1 MRTLLAM
8 VTAALIGGT
17 LAATPAAAQAVRD
30 ESHTA
35 ADGTRVLQQS
45 IDVPAGIAEVWA
57 AWTTSAGFR
66 EWAAPVAA
74 VDLRLG
80 GSIEASYD
88 PKTPIGAP
96 ATIRNEIVAF
106 VPRRMLAIRNVQ
118 APPGTA
124 FDAAT
129 FQRLHTVILFD
140 PLADQRTRVTIAQ
153 PGYGTDERYDA
164 VYRHFA
170 WGNGWTLERLH
181 ERFVRGPVDWT
192 RPAPAAR

>member
-1 MRTLLAM
+1 MRTLLAIL
-8 VTAALIGGT
+8 VATLIGG
-17 LAATPAAAQAVRD
+17 APAAARAVRD

-45 IDVPAGIAEVWA
+45 IEVPAGIAEVWA

-80 GSIEASYD
+80 GSIESSYD
-88 PKTPIGAP
+88 LKTPIGAP
-96 ATIRNEIVAF
+96 TTIRNEIVAF

-129 FQRLHTVILFD
+129 FQRLHTVIFLE
-140 PLADQRTRVTIAQ
+140 PLDDQRTRVTIAQ
-153 PGYGTDERYDA
+153 PGYGADERYDA

-192 RPAPAAR
+192 RLAPAAR